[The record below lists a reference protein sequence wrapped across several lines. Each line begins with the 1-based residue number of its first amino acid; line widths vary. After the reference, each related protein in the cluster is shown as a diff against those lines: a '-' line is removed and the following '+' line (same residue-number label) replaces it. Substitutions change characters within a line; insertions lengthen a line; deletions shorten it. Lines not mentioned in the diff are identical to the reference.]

1 MYGSPRRSK
10 RNTWLTNAASSG
22 GARSRGAAPPPP
34 SPGSW
39 TITSAARPN
48 TKPPTRRSR
57 MRSRQPA
64 RESTGSSA
72 RLSSG
77 RLGEMNRQRL
87 GHAVRTLATGLW
99 LPALF
104 LAGVLFSYLLAFH
117 DPAPHHV
124 SIAVAAAPDATA
136 RLQHELDGAVPGG
149 FTLRAAAG
157 AAGARYAVLHL
168 SAVAAYVPD
177 GRHPV
182 LYGAKADGAALETI
196 IREIFAAA
204 AGRSGGTLVFRE
216 LVPTVP
222 RDAVGASPLYLGLAC
237 VVPAYLVGV
246 TMHRAAGFRLRAPL
260 APLHR
265 WGAAT

>member
-22 GARSRGAAPPPP
+22 GARSRGAAPPVP
-34 SPGSW
+34 STGSW

-104 LAGVLFSYLLAFH
+104 LAGALVAYLLAFH
-117 DPAPHHV
+117 DRAPHHV

-136 RLQHELDGAVPGG
+136 RLHTELDGAVPGG
-149 FTLRAAAG
+149 FALRPAAG

-204 AGRSGGTLVFRE
+204 AGRSGGTPVFRE
-216 LVPTVP
+216 LGPTAP
-222 RDAVGASPLYLGLAC
+222 GAALGASPLYLGLAC
-237 VVPAYLVGV
+237 GVPAYVMVATKRRAVGFG
-246 TMHRAAGFRLRAPL
+246 RRAPVG
-260 APLHR
+260 PC
-265 WGAAT
+265 